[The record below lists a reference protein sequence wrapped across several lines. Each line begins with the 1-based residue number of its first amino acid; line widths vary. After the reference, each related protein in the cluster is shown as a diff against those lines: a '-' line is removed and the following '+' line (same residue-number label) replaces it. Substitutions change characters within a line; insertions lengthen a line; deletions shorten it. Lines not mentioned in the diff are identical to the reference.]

1 MTESA
6 PSTLAQISR
15 AMSLH
20 APRILPPDRPHA
32 AVAMILRETTRGPEL
47 LFILRSCCKHDPWSG
62 DIGFPGGRLNP
73 DESDPRQAAERET
86 GEELSLDLRQA
97 THLGRLDDLY
107 GATLPVLVSC
117 YVYACRTTPRLRP
130 NHEIAETFWFPL
142 DQLLNPQRHHLASLV
157 YRGKTI
163 SAPAVDLIGPDRTVL
178 WGLTYR
184 LISRFFAIIGC
195 KFGE

>member
-1 MTESA
+1 MRGPASL
-6 PSTLAQISR
+6 TLGQISQ
-15 AMSLH
+15 AMGRHTPL
-20 APRILPPDRPHA
+20 ILPPDRAHA

-86 GEELSLDLRQA
+86 EEELNLELGQA
-97 THLGRLDDLY
+97 SHLGRLDDLY

-117 YVYACRTTPRLRP
+117 YVYACRTPPRLRP

-157 YRGKTI
+157 YRGETI

-178 WGLTYR
+178 WGITYR
-184 LISRFFAIIGC
+184 LISRFFTIIGR
-195 KFGE
+195 KFGD